1 MRDGRQTG
9 RKRIVRL
16 GIALSFTA
24 NLVLFIILFTPVTRW
39 MHQVLASGDEPR
51 SSQAVVVLSSV
62 FPFQTEQGMPGL
74 STIVRLDKGLE
85 LYRQGLSDTIIV
97 FGGTRIKSAD
107 KSMGQAM
114 KERLLLAGVPE
125 EDVIVHDDI
134 SGGWQYYDNLM
145 LLFEKYKDRF
155 DFSQVM
161 FVTSAEQSYRIRK
174 CLEKKLDTPVIVLSE
189 PYEEVADWGR
199 RFHLFRRAANEMFV
213 AIPLFYFSGRI

>member
-1 MRDGRQTG
+1 
-9 RKRIVRL
+9 
-16 GIALSFTA
+16 
-24 NLVLFIILFTPVTRW
+24 

-85 LYRQGLSDTIIV
+85 LYRQGFADTIIV

-125 EDVIVHDDI
+125 EDIVVHDDI
-134 SGGWQYYDNLM
+134 PGGWQYYDNLM

-161 FVTSAEQSYRIRK
+161 FVTSAEQSYQI
-174 CLEKKLDTPVIVLSE
+174 
-189 PYEEVADWGR
+189 GR
-199 RFHLFRRAANEMFV
+199 ASCRERV
-213 AIPLFYFSGRI
+213 